1 MNTIFN
7 NILILSDSYKVTH
20 WPQYPQGTDT
30 VTSYLESRGGMFK
43 ETLVIGL
50 NYILKTYLTGQ
61 VVTEEK
67 IQKAKK
73 FWDAHLGPGHF
84 NESGWRYILEKYDGY
99 LPVTIKAVPEGTV
112 VPTGNVLVYIHN
124 NGGEPT
130 RWLTNYLES
139 ILLQVWYP
147 ITVGTLSR
155 EIKKVFIKYLKKTT
169 DYNKEQ
175 ITGIVNFM
183 LHDFGFRG
191 VSSVESS
198 GIGGLAHLVNFRGT
212 DTATAIL
219 LAQEIY
225 NTDEMLA
232 FSIPASEHS
241 TITSWGEENEVKA
254 YENMLD
260 AYPTGTRACVS
271 DSYNILRACE
281 ELWGGKLREKVLN
294 LNGRLVIRPDSG
306 DPVQTLK
313 KVFHILWDKFGGR
326 TNSKGFKVLD
336 DHVRV
341 IQGDGVNYESII
353 EILDMM
359 VEEGFS
365 AENIVFGM
373 GGALLQKVDRDTQK
387 FAFKCCSITINGE
400 ERDVQK
406 HPLEVDKYGN
416 IIQSFKTSKKGHL
429 KLVKTANGFETIQ
442 NCKDDE
448 GDVMVKVFENGHLLV
463 DYTFDEIRQRAEIQ
477 FDVEEPEMA

>member
-1 MNTIFN
+1 MKS
-7 NILILSDSYKVTH
+7 LILKSDSYKFTH
-20 WPQYPQGTDT
+20 NPQYPKGTT
-30 VTSYLESRGGMFK
+30 KVISYLESRGGIFDN
-43 ETLVIGL
+43 TVFYGL
-50 NYILKTYLTGQ
+50 QFLLKKHFEGV
-61 VVTEEK
+61 VVTR
-67 IQKAKK
+67 QDVDKAKK
-73 FWDAHLGPGHF
+73 IIDNHIGPNIF
-84 NESGWRYILEKYDGY
+84 NYEGWLRIVNVHGGKI
-99 LPVTIKAVPEGTV
+99 PIRIKAVPEGTV
-112 VPTGNVLVYIHN
+112 LKTSNVLMTVENTDEELPWI
-124 NGGEPT
+124 
-130 RWLTNYLES
+130 TNFCES
-139 ILLQVWYP
+139 ILLQLWYP
-147 ITVGTLSR
+147 ITVSTLSR
-155 EIKKVFIKYLKKTT
+155 EIKKNIIKYLKKTT
-169 DYNKEQ
+169 SYSKEEIQ
-175 ITGIVNFM
+175 NLCKFSLNDFGYRGASSDESAAIGGSAHIVNF
-183 LHDFGFRG
+183 
-191 VSSVESS
+191 S
-198 GIGGLAHLVNFRGT
+198 GSDNIS
-212 DTATAIL
+212 AIDL
-219 LAQEIY
+219 IMTYY

-260 AYPTGTRACVS
+260 AYPTGIRACVS

-281 ELWGGKLREKVLN
+281 ELWGGQLRDKVLN

-313 KVFHILWDKFGGR
+313 KVFNILWDKFGGR
-326 TNSKGFKVLD
+326 TNSKGFKVID
-336 DHVRV
+336 EHVRV

-416 IIQSFKTSKKGHL
+416 IVKSFKTSKKGHL
-429 KLVKTANGFETIQ
+429 KLIETVNGFETVQ
-442 NCKDDE
+442 EAKDDE

-463 DYTFDEIRQRAEIQ
+463 DYNFQEIRQRAEIN
-477 FDVEEPEMA
+477 FDVEELEMV

>member
-1 MNTIFN
+1 MKS
-7 NILILSDSYKVTH
+7 LILKSDSYKFTH
-20 WPQYPQGTDT
+20 NPQYPKGTT
-30 VTSYLESRGGMFK
+30 KAISYLESRGGIFDN
-43 ETLVIGL
+43 TVFYGL
-50 NYILKTYLTGQ
+50 QFLLKKHFEGV
-61 VVTEEK
+61 VVTR
-67 IQKAKK
+67 QDVDKAKK
-73 FWDAHLGPGHF
+73 IIDNHIGPNIF
-84 NESGWRYILEKYDGY
+84 NYEGWLRIVNVHGGKI
-99 LPVTIKAVPEGTV
+99 PIRIKAVPEGTV
-112 VPTGNVLVYIHN
+112 LKTSNVLMTVENTDEELPWI
-124 NGGEPT
+124 
-130 RWLTNYLES
+130 TNFCES
-139 ILLQVWYP
+139 ILLQLWYP
-147 ITVGTLSR
+147 ITVSTLSR
-155 EIKKVFIKYLKKTT
+155 EIKKNIIKYLKKTT
-169 DYNKEQ
+169 SYSKEEIQ
-175 ITGIVNFM
+175 NLCKFSLNDFGYRGASSDESAAIGGSAHIVNF
-183 LHDFGFRG
+183 
-191 VSSVESS
+191 S
-198 GIGGLAHLVNFRGT
+198 GSDNIS
-212 DTATAIL
+212 AIDL
-219 LAQEIY
+219 IMTYY

-260 AYPTGTRACVS
+260 AYPTGIRACVS

-442 NCKDDE
+442 NSKDDE

>member
-1 MNTIFN
+1 MNTMFN
-7 NILILSDSYKVTH
+7 NILMLSDSYKITH
-20 WPQYPQGTDT
+20 WPQYPDGTDT

-43 ETLVIGL
+43 ETLFIGL

-84 NESGWRYILEKYDGY
+84 NEKGWRYILEKYDGY
-99 LPVTIKAVPEGTV
+99 LPVTIKAVTEGTV
-112 VPTGNVLVYIHN
+112 VHTGNVLVYIHN
-124 NGGEPT
+124 NGGEQT
-130 RWLTNYLES
+130 RWLTNYLETL
-139 ILLQVWYP
+139 LLQVWYP

-212 DTATAIL
+212 DTASAIIM
-219 LAQEIY
+219 AQEIY

-260 AYPTGTRACVS
+260 AYPTGIRACVS

-281 ELWGGKLREKVLN
+281 ELWGEQLREKVLN

-313 KVFHILWDKFGGR
+313 RVFHILWDKFGGR

-336 DHVRV
+336 DHIRV

-406 HPLEVDKYGN
+406 HPLEVDKFGN
-416 IIQSFKTSKKGHL
+416 IVQSFKTSKKGHL
-429 KLVKTANGFETIQ
+429 KLIKTANGFETIQ
-442 NCKDDE
+442 NSKDDE

-463 DYTFDEIRQRAEIQ
+463 DYTFDEIRQRAEIL
-477 FDVEEPEMA
+477 FDVEQPEIA